1 MNDKA
6 PHQALLVLLQAM
18 YVEVVMKTFPFVG
31 GFDDK
36 LVPVYTSAKYFVQS
50 RHWSVLTG
58 QSTLCRMEFFTMRNF
73 PLR

>member
-1 MNDKA
+1 MNTK
-6 PHQALLVLLQAM
+6 PHQSLLILMQQC
-18 YVEVVMKTFPFVG
+18 VEVVMKTSLLVE

-50 RHWSVLTG
+50 RHWSALAG
-58 QSTLCRMEFFTMRNF
+58 PSAFCRMEFFTMRNF